1 MRKIFYWITALLPGL
16 MIPIIPGLIEAQ
28 TYQMQDD
35 FFATQ
40 QCVGADEVL
49 LEYSVNDSSALI
61 YANTGDS
68 ILLACQS
75 LNSLFWMS
83 HKSFRRTMKSADRN
97 GSTLAGQILYLY
109 LIKPVQSLLAG
120 KRRLIIKP
128 DDQLSDL
135 PFEALIRPD
144 EDCTIQGKTPIR
156 YLVQDYEVIYRCNQ
170 VFGQEAGMEKTESNH
185 VFHDEDQFAF
195 LGFSPVFCNH
205 PGLNELP
212 DSRYEIAEI
221 GSLFRQRGLTSWL
234 FTEQYSV
241 KEYFKSLA
249 RRGKI
254 IHLSTHYIAETADH
268 GQGGFLFWGYDPA
281 GIHGK
286 QNEEVLTTQEIAGLQ
301 LQADLIVLNA
311 CASGI
316 VKLKS
321 GGRRNSLPAIFLEA
335 GARNILSTLWNVT
348 DRLAGEFMVN
358 FYRLWL
364 SGKTYSQALREVKL
378 QMISSPETALPTIWA
393 PYVLTAK

>member
-1 MRKIFYWITALLPGL
+1 
-16 MIPIIPGLIEAQ
+16 MIPAIPGLIEAQ
-28 TYQMQDD
+28 TCQMQDD
-35 FFATQ
+35 FVSTQ
-40 QCVGADEVL
+40 QCIGPEDVL
-49 LEYSVNDSSALI
+49 LEYSVTDSSAII

-75 LNSLFWMS
+75 LNPLFWMS

-97 GSTLAGQILYLY
+97 GLTLAGQILYLY
-109 LIKPVQSLLAG
+109 LIKPVQSLLTG
-120 KRRLIIKP
+120 KSRLIIKP
-128 DDQLSDL
+128 DDRLSDL

-144 EDCTIQGKTPIR
+144 DDYTVQGNSVIR

-170 VFGQEAGMEKTESNH
+170 VSRQEAGVEKMDLNPGLC
-185 VFHDEDQFAF
+185 DEDQFAF

-234 FTEQYSV
+234 FLEEYSG

-254 IHLSTHYIAETADH
+254 IHLSTHYITETSDH
-268 GQGGFLFWGYDPA
+268 GHGGFLFWGYDPS
-281 GIHGK
+281 GIHGR
-286 QNEEVLTTQEIAGLQ
+286 QNEEVLTMEEIAGLH

-321 GGRRNSLPAIFLEA
+321 SGPQNSLPAIFLQA
-335 GARNILSTLWNVT
+335 GAQNILSTLWNVT

>member
-1 MRKIFYWITALLPGL
+1 MRKIFCWITALLPGII
-16 MIPIIPGLIEAQ
+16 IPIIPGLIEAQ
-28 TYQMQDD
+28 TCHMQED
-35 FFATQ
+35 FVTTQ
-40 QCVGADEVL
+40 QCIGPEEVL
-49 LEYSVNDSSALI
+49 LEYCVTDSSALI
-61 YANTGDS
+61 YAHTGDS

-83 HKSFRRTMKSADRN
+83 QKSFRRTMKSADRN
-97 GSTLAGQILYLY
+97 GLTIAGQILYLY

-128 DDQLSDL
+128 DDRLYDL

-144 EDCTIQGKTPIR
+144 DDCKTQDNTGIR
-156 YLVQDYEVIYRCNQ
+156 YLVQDYEVIYHCNQ
-170 VFGQEAGMEKTESNH
+170 VFGQEAGMEKIDCNP

-205 PGLNELP
+205 QGLSELP
-212 DSRYEIAEI
+212 DSRHEIAEI
-221 GSLFRQRGLTSWL
+221 GSLFRQNGLSSWL
-234 FTEQYSV
+234 FLEQYSV

-254 IHLSTHYIAETADH
+254 IHLSTHYISETSDH
-268 GQGGFLFWGYDPA
+268 GHGGFLFWGYDPS
-281 GIHGK
+281 GIHAR
-286 QNEEVLTTQEIAGLQ
+286 QNEEVLTMEEIAGLQ

-316 VKLKS
+316 VKQNT
-321 GGRRNSLPAIFLEA
+321 GGATNSLPAIFLEA

-358 FYRLWL
+358 FYRIWL

-378 QMISSPETALPTIWA
+378 QMINCPETALPTIWA